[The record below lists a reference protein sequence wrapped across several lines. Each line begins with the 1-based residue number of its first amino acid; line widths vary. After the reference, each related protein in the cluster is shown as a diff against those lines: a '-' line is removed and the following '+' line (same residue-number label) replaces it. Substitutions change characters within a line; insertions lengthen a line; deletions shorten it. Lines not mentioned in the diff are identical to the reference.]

1 MIKIKKIIPA
11 ALLLTSIS
19 SVALADSWNVG
30 ASASYANI
38 DGTAKDTQF
47 TGNTSSGTAVVQTRG
62 ATGGDANFP
71 FASVFIEYS
80 KTLDKDFDLVFGLD
94 YVPFKAE
101 IESSSKAD
109 TDISTAQ
116 SSQSSTPATG
126 TRTAKLELE
135 KYATL
140 YLQPTYKIGGGTAV
154 YGKVGYIHGDVKIS
168 GSNTATGS
176 TINAKDTLNG
186 YTVGLGVQHNIDKNL
201 FVRLEGNYTDHDT
214 VTATDSLATK
224 FSADSE
230 MYAGKISIGY
240 SF

>member
-1 MIKIKKIIPA
+1 MIKIKKIIPT

-19 SVALADSWNVG
+19 SAALADNYNVG

-38 DGTAKDTQF
+38 DGTARDTQF
-47 TGNTSSGTAVVQTRG
+47 TGNTSSGTAVAQARG
-62 ATGGDANFP
+62 ATSGDADFP
-71 FASVFIEYS
+71 FGSIFVEYA
-80 KTLDKDFDLVFGLD
+80 KTMDKSLDLIIGLD

-101 IESSSKAD
+101 IDDQSFAD
-109 TDISTAQ
+109 TDKKAGLAEGS
-116 SSQSSTPATG
+116 PATG
-126 TRTAKLELE
+126 TRKATLEL
-135 KYATL
+135 KNYATL
-140 YLQPTYKIGGGTAV
+140 YIQPTYKIGGGTAV
-154 YGKVGYIHGDVKIS
+154 YGKVGYIHGDIKIS

-201 FVRLEGNYTDHDT
+201 FIRLEGNFTAHDD

-224 FSADSE
+224 FTADSE

>member
-1 MIKIKKIIPA
+1 MIKIKKIIPT

-19 SVALADSWNVG
+19 SAALADNWNVG

-38 DGTAKDTQF
+38 DGTARDTQT
-47 TGNTSSGTAVVQTRG
+47 TGAGAVVAQTRG

-71 FASVFIEYS
+71 FGSIFVEYA
-80 KTLDKDFDLVFGLD
+80 KTIDKNLDLIIGLD

-101 IESSSKAD
+101 IDSKSFSD
-109 TDISTAQ
+109 TSLEAT
-116 SSQSSTPATG
+116 TTGTG

-135 KYATL
+135 NYATL
-140 YLQPTYKIGGGTAV
+140 YLQPTYKISGGTAV

-168 GSNTATGS
+168 GSNAATSS

-186 YTVGLGVQHNIDKNL
+186 YVFGLGVQHNINKNV
-201 FVRLEGNYTDHDT
+201 FVRLEGNFTAHDD
-214 VTATDSLATK
+214 VTATDSKGTK
-224 FSADSE
+224 FTADSE
-230 MYAGKISIGY
+230 MYAGKLSIGY